1 MNDTL
6 HSTYWYRVARLKPV
20 LRDTV
25 RIARHVYRGRI
36 WYVLRNL
43 VNSRNHRFNPSAY
56 RLIGLMDGKLSV
68 DEIWLRECQTQG
80 DNAPTQDEVITLLSQ
95 LYDADLI
102 LHDSAPDM
110 VDTIG
115 RARDHEQKLQR
126 YRVTNPLY
134 IKIPLWDPDRF
145 LGRWSFLIAP
155 LLSRAML
162 FFWLLLI
169 LCAGV
174 FAVLHAPE
182 LGKQMSSLLTSP
194 AQILLLLLIYPL
206 IKLLHEF
213 GHAFA
218 VKKWGGEV
226 HEMGIVLLAL
236 MPIPYV
242 EASSSGFF
250 AEKHQRITVAAMGMA
265 VELMMASLALLF
277 WINVEDGVI
286 RTLLGLIIM
295 VGGISTLLFNG
306 NPLLRFDGYYILTD
320 LIEIPNLGKRSTRYL
335 GYLLQRYLFGI
346 RSVTS
351 PVTAPG
357 EAGWFLAYGPLS
369 FVYRLVIVATLAFWI
384 SGRFLGVGMAI
395 ATWGLI
401 SLMILPAGRTLAGLF
416 SPNRGLKDQ
425 GRVLAIFS
433 GLMVT
438 LGVLLFVLPMPLRST
453 AQGVIWLPEESA
465 VRSAID
471 MELTEVL
478 AEQDSMV
485 YPGTVLLR
493 GESPLINTE
502 IELVSAQL
510 REAYAEYHQQ
520 TLIDR
525 VKRNLI
531 QDDIDRLQAELQQ
544 LRSDQEKLQVL
555 SPAAGMLALQDGH
568 RLTGRFVR
576 QGELLGY
583 VVAEHRPTIRTV
595 IHQNDINLVRERTHS
610 VKVRLNAQPEKTL
623 AASIQRIVPA
633 ADMRLPTPAL
643 GTAGGGRIPVDPS
656 DPDRVRAQAAFFQLD
671 LVLPESVSAPH
682 IGGRVFV
689 KFDHGSMTLARQAY
703 RGLRQLFLR
712 HLYV

>member
-1 MNDTL
+1 MNETL

-25 RIARHVYRGRI
+25 RIARHVYRGRTWFI
-36 WYVLRNL
+36 LRNL
-43 VNSRNHRFNPSAY
+43 VNSRNHRFNASAY

-68 DEIWLRECQTQG
+68 DEIWLRECQAQG
-80 DNAPTQDEVITLLSQ
+80 DNAPTQDEVISLLSQ

-102 LHDSAPDM
+102 LHDSAPDL
-110 VDTIG
+110 VDTIA
-115 RARDHEQKLQR
+115 RAQDHEQKLKRQ
-126 YRVTNPLY
+126 RVTNPFF

-145 LGRWSFLIAP
+145 LERWSFLVAP
-155 LLSRAML
+155 LLSRTML
-162 FFWLLLI
+162 FFWLI
-169 LCAGV
+169 LVFCAGV
-174 FAVLHAPE
+174 FAVMHAPE
-182 LGKQMSSLLTSP
+182 LGRQMTSLLTSP

-250 AEKHQRITVAAMGMA
+250 AEKHQRVTVAAMGMA

-277 WINVEDGVI
+277 WINVEEGLI
-286 RTLLGLIIM
+286 RTLLGLVIM
-295 VGGISTLLFNG
+295 VGGVSTILFNG

-320 LIEIPNLGKRSTRYL
+320 LIEIPNLSKRSNRYL
-335 GYLLQRYLFGI
+335 GYLFQRYLFGI

-357 EAGWFLAYGPLS
+357 EAGWFLVYGPLA
-369 FVYRLVIVATLAFWI
+369 FIYRLVIFATLVFWF

-401 SLMILPAGRTLAGLF
+401 SLMVLPAGRALAGLF
-416 SPNRGLKDQ
+416 SSKGGLKDQ
-425 GRVLAIFS
+425 GRVLTIFS
-433 GLMVT
+433 SLTVA
-438 LGVLLFVLPMPLRST
+438 LVVLLFVLPMPLRST

-465 VRSAID
+465 VRSAVD
-471 MELTEVL
+471 MELTEVF
-478 AEQDSMV
+478 AVQDSMV
-485 YPGTVLLR
+485 YPGTLLLR
-493 GESPLINTE
+493 GESHLINTE

-544 LRSDQEKLQVL
+544 LRSEQEKLQIL
-555 SPAAGMLALQDGH
+555 SSATGILAFQDEQ
-568 RLTGRFVR
+568 RLAGRFVR

-595 IHQNDINLVRERTHS
+595 IHQHDINLVRERTYG
-610 VKVRLNAQPEKTL
+610 VEVRLNSQPDKTL
-623 AASIQRIVPA
+623 AASIHRIVPA
-633 ADMRLPTPAL
+633 AGMQLPTPAL

-682 IGGRVFV
+682 IGSRVFV

-712 HLYV
+712 HFYV